1 MLFRQFKSIVQA
13 FYALFA
19 DSGFAMAGAVAY
31 SFVLSF
37 FPFCIFLG
45 ALAGYFGGEP
55 LAKEAIARL
64 FALVPE
70 PVAQAIAPE
79 VMAVM
84 GRSRYGLLTFGAF
97 IALFF
102 ATSAI
107 ESLRAALNVA
117 YRVKERRPYFVC
129 VLESAVFVAVS
140 ALGMLALAWGIVVGP
155 QVAASFKPSW

>member
-1 MLFRQFKSIVQA
+1 MLFRQFKSVVQA

-37 FPFCIFLG
+37 FPFASFLG

-55 LAKEAIARL
+55 LAKQAIARL
-64 FALVPE
+64 FELVPE

-84 GRSRYGLLTFGAF
+84 GRSRFGLLTVRCPHRP
-97 IALFF
+97 L
-102 ATSAI
+102 
-107 ESLRAALNVA
+107 LRHQRDREPA
-117 YRVKERRPYFVC
+117 RRPQRR
-129 VLESAVFVAVS
+129 LPRQGAARVS
-140 ALGMLALAWGIVVGP
+140 VV
-155 QVAASFKPSW
+155 PSWRACCSWW